1 MKIIHITDTHLSRTH
16 PVFHLN
22 WFFLSEKIAS
32 IKPDLVVHTGD
43 AAITDP
49 DRLEDLEFA
58 KTCLDNLKVD
68 YIVVPGNHDIGDNY
82 ILADGLKKFQPKVC
96 SEIRRERW
104 KSVFGDDFWMRTFGD
119 YQFLGLNT
127 QLIGSGLEAEHQ
139 QKEMIDKAMDSDAS
153 ERSNTIVVLHK
164 PLYTQEDGAVYSQDS
179 AEAELWS
186 IPEAESLM
194 LEEKFTKNKLNLMLS
209 GHLHRYK
216 VIDRD
221 GLTRIWGPSTSFIVN
236 NPRLIPVQALAKV
249 GFVVVELSSGSYPKI
264 EFCTDLRCID
274 MDITNWLEHESPG
287 LESILGANFP
297 MRLK

>member
-1 MKIIHITDTHLSRTH
+1 MKIIHLSDTHLSGTH

-22 WFFLSEKIAS
+22 WSFLSEKIAS

-43 AAITDP
+43 VVLHDP
-49 DRLEDLEFA
+49 DSLEDLEFA

-68 YIVVPGNHDIGDNY
+68 YIVVPGNHDIGDND
-82 ILADGLKKFQPKVC
+82 IVGDWLKHEPKVC

-119 YQFLGLNT
+119 YQFLGLNS

-153 ERSNTIVVLHK
+153 ERSNTIVVSHK
-164 PLYTQEDGAVYSQDS
+164 PLYSKEDGADR
-179 AEAELWS
+179 ALFS

-194 LEEKFTKNKLNLMLS
+194 LEEKFTKKEINLMLS
-209 GHLHRYK
+209 GHLHRYQ

-221 GLTRIWGPSTSFIVN
+221 GLTRIWGASTAFVHTHP
-236 NPRLIPVQALAKV
+236 PRTGLAKV
-249 GFVVVELSSGSYPKI
+249 GFVVVELSGGSYPKI

-274 MDITNWLEHESPG
+274 MDMTNWLELESPG
-287 LESILGANFP
+287 IEGIRGADFP